1 MLGLSS
7 LDREVINY
15 IGCVFSS
22 VYWEGVSRV
31 APEVESNALFNTFLR
46 VCFRVYVCIFVCGD
60 PRSRMPSLIAVHLFG
75 GMVFH

>member
-22 VYWEGVSRV
+22 VYWEGVSRLL
-31 APEVESNALFNTFLR
+31 PEVESDAFLC
-46 VCFRVYVCIFVCGD
+46 VCFRVYICIFVCGD
-60 PRSRMPSLIAVHLFG
+60 PTSRMPSLIAVHLFG